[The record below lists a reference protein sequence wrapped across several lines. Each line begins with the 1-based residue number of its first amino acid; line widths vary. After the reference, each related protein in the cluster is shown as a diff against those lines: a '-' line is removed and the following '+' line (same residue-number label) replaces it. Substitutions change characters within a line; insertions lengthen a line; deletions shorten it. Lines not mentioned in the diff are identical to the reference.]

1 MAKKMKY
8 EDYIEK
14 YGTLTYTNVGVSM
27 MPLLRQGKDLFTI
40 SKKDKRRFR
49 RGDVVLYR
57 RPPNKYVLH
66 RIIEVRTDDYV
77 ILGDN
82 CIRKEH
88 GIKDSDILGVMTGFV
103 RSGKEHSINEKRY
116 RLYTWVILNTIPVR
130 VFFKK
135 IKLKTKRMIK
145 RIIKRNG

>member
-1 MAKKMKY
+1 MADRISY
-8 EDYIEK
+8 EEYLKK
-14 YGTLTYTNVGVSM
+14 YGTLTYSNVGTSM
-27 MPLLRQGKDLFTI
+27 LPLIRQGKDLFIIT
-40 SKKDKRRFR
+40 KKGKRRFK

-66 RIIEVRTDDYV
+66 RIIEVRPDDYV

-82 CIRKEH
+82 CINKEY

-103 RSGKEHSINEKRY
+103 RSGKEHSIKEY
-116 RLYTWVILNTIPVR
+116 GCILYTMAILGTIPVR

-135 IKLKTKRMIK
+135 AFMKFKALVKKLLKMI
-145 RIIKRNG
+145 